1 MVLTG
6 GGGGGGQRS
15 TMAVAC
21 QYSPDRLARFK
32 KNKSSGKF
40 DLRDRGHAFNR
51 QSSSISVKKSKPQ
64 TASDT
69 ATAASNAA
77 SACHQRKSQWQLAP
91 SGVKSR
97 YEQ

>member
-51 QSSSISVKKSKPQ
+51 QSSSISVKKSRPPTQ
-64 TASDT
+64 TDSDKV
-69 ATAASNAA
+69 AANTA